1 MLNINHTRNNCL
13 FILNKIGRDNMPQG
27 IILAAG
33 YSSRTSSNKLLLEV
47 DGKSLIYHAILS
59 MQPYVEHIYV
69 ITGHYHESILEHLM
83 SLCNVTCI
91 KNDDYPKGMFTS
103 VVVGAKMTNKD
114 FFVLPGDCPF
124 VSKETYQKLL
134 SGTKKI
140 RVPSY
145 QGRKG
150 HPIWIDDS
158 LRELLIQTDLSS
170 NLKVFRDHVGYED
183 IPVLDPNILVDIDTE
198 EIYRKVIDT
207 KQRSD

>member
-1 MLNINHTRNNCL
+1 
-13 FILNKIGRDNMPQG
+13 
-27 IILAAG
+27 
-33 YSSRTSSNKLLLEV
+33 
-47 DGKSLIYHAILS
+47 
-59 MQPYVEHIYV
+59 
-69 ITGHYHESILEHLM
+69 M

-124 VSKETYQKLL
+124 VSQETYQKLL
-134 SGTKKI
+134 LGTKKI

-150 HPIWIDDS
+150 HPIWIDAS
-158 LRELLIQTDLSS
+158 LRESLIQTDLSS
-170 NLKVFRDHVGYED
+170 NLKVFRDHMGYEE
-183 IPVLDPNILVDIDTE
+183 IPVLDPKILIDIDTE

-207 KQRSD
+207 QQRSD